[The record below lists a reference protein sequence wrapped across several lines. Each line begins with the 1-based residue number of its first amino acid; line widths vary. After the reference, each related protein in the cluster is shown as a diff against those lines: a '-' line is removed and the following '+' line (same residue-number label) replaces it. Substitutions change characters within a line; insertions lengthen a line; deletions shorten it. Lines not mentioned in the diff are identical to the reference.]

1 MNRELV
7 TFLKF
12 EIEHITTERMDKL
25 TKYHNLVLVAIDE
38 DQIVFRVSR
47 KW

>member
-1 MNRELV
+1 MV

-12 EIEHITTERMDKL
+12 EIEHITNERMEKL

-38 DQIVFRVSR
+38 DQIVFRVSP